1 MNKYFFNFSK
11 HLIVIFFFTS
21 ISCHEKKY
29 GNDINKAIEPSL
41 LIEDVNFLIESL
53 EKRHV
58 DFYQRANKDS
68 IKLIKEKI
76 ISNITKS
83 MNRVEFFKIIAR
95 FNPYFND
102 AHCLVFPLTQE
113 ADEKKEKGFPLFPFL
128 VKLNDNAFLVPVQTY
143 IRTSDGTKLDKSN
156 AITSINGIP
165 TAHILETIQKY
176 SHGETSI
183 LRKNMTTLLFSDWL
197 FSLYGWCGEFK
208 ITLDNGTNI
217 IVKTSDK
224 WKSNNINVD
233 QYNSMEILEDNIGYL
248 KLGSFDVDEVK
259 EDYEKFIDSSFLTL
273 SKKKVEK
280 LIIDVRG
287 NTGGQSDAGALVLS
301 YLTNKNLCQVSKAY
315 DRIHEGNSGWF
326 NIYGKPGELK
336 TVDLSSDDL
345 IKPVGNDKQF
355 KGEVVVL
362 FDEMT
367 YSAGIIFI
375 TIIQDY
381 NLAKTMGR
389 PTAGFANQTGNIE
402 SFELPNS
409 NLIVYVPS
417 RKFVRVNGKT
427 INHKVTPDIIITT
440 KGKVNNAF
448 DNVLDYAIQ
457 FLKIK

>member
-1 MNKYFFNFSK
+1 MNKYLFNFSK
-11 HLIVIFFFTS
+11 HLIIILLFTT
-21 ISCHEKKY
+21 ISCHEKKKEKE
-29 GNDINKAIEPSL
+29 ITKTIEPNL
-41 LIEDVNFLIESL
+41 LLEDVNFLIESL

-76 ISNITKS
+76 SSMITRS
-83 MNRVEFFKIIAR
+83 MNRVEFFKTIAQ

-102 AHCLVFPLTQE
+102 AHCLVFPLTEE
-113 ADEKKEKGFPLFPFL
+113 ADGKKEQGFPLFPFL
-128 VKLNDNAFLVPVQTY
+128 VKLNDNAILVPEQTY
-143 IRTSDGTKLDKSN
+143 IRTSDGTKIDKSY

-165 TAHILETIQKY
+165 TSLILETIEKY
-176 SHGETSI
+176 SHGETKI
-183 LRKNMTTLLFSDWL
+183 LRRNMTTLLFSDWL
-197 FSLYGWCGEFK
+197 FSLYGWCGEFE
-208 ITLDNGTNI
+208 ITLDNGSNI
-217 IVKTSDK
+217 SIKSNDK
-224 WKSNNINVD
+224 WKSNTVNVV

-259 EDYEKFIDSSFLTL
+259 EDYEKFIHTSFATL
-273 SKKKVEK
+273 ANKKVEK

-301 YLTNKNLCQVSKAY
+301 YLTNKNLSQVSKAY

-326 NIYGKPGELK
+326 NFYGKPGELK
-336 TVDLSSDDL
+336 EVDLSNDDL
-345 IKPVGNDKQF
+345 IKPIGNDKQF

-381 NLAKTMGR
+381 SLAKTMGR

-427 INHKVTPDIIITT
+427 TNHVVTPDIIIKT
-440 KGKVNNAF
+440 KDTVDNAV
-448 DNVLDYAIQ
+448 DNVLNNAIQ
-457 FLKIK
+457 FLKN